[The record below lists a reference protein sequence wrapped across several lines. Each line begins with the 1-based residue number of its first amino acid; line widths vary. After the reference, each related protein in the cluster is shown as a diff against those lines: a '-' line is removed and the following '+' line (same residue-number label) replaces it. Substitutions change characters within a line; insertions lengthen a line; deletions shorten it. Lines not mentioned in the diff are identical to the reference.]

1 MGFSGGGANILKPH
15 THDSNIVQDGG
26 NLDFKNIT
34 QGDLSAGSVT
44 YSNGS
49 HLQELVK
56 PVTPANEVLTFA
68 TSATAP
74 SWNSAA
80 SFLELLDV
88 HTATG
93 TESTYTLT
101 KDISFDDYSNILVIF
116 QGGATDALA
125 LQGVLNGSTSGN
137 HHYTMEYSDGSSIT
151 DSWVQ
156 DDTSFQYADA
166 NLITAGAAGIYAYIE
181 FYMNGVDDKY
191 AFYRSYSRSY
201 PQLRW
206 ERHLGVDSV
215 AGQTGDISSIT
226 TNTSTSTWIAGSRIC
241 TYGFKTAL

>member
-1 MGFSGGGANILKPH
+1 MAFSGGGSNDLKPH

-34 QGDLSAGSVT
+34 QGDMSAGSVC

-88 HTATG
+88 HTASG

-101 KDISFDDYSNILVIF
+101 KSINFADYSNIIVIF
-116 QGGATDALA
+116 QGGSTGSLA
-125 LQGVLNGSTSGN
+125 LQGLLNGSNSGN
-137 HHYTMEYSDGSSIT
+137 HHYTMEYSDGSSIA
-151 DSWVQ
+151 DSWVTSA
-156 DDTSFQYADA
+156 TSFQYADT
-166 NLITAGAAGIYAYIE
+166 NLIPAGLNGLYSYIE
-181 FYMNGVDDKY
+181 FYMNDIDDKY
-191 AFYRSYSRSY
+191 PFYRSYSRSY

-206 ERHLGVDSV
+206 ERHLGVDS
-215 AGQTGDISSIT
+215 AITSGDISSIT
-226 TNTSTSTWIAGSRIC
+226 TQTSANDWVAGSRIC